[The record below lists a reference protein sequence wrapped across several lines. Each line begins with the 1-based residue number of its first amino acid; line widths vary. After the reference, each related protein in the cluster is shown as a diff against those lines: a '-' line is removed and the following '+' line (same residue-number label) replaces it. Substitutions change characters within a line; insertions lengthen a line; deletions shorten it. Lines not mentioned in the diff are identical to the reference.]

1 MELQY
6 SELTGNIRVLKLIGS
21 LDINGVGQI
30 ETKFTGYG
38 AGENPRVI
46 VDLSGVTF
54 LSSIG
59 IRLLTINA
67 KSIASRGGRMVLLS
81 PIPEVRSVL
90 EVTGMSQVIA
100 MYDSM
105 ESAEA
110 VVAA

>member
-6 SELTGNIRVLKLIGS
+6 RELTGNIRLLRLIGS
-21 LDINGVGQI
+21 LDINGVGQV
-30 ETKFTGYG
+30 ETQFSGYG
-38 AGENPRVI
+38 AGEKPRVI

-90 EVTGMSQVIA
+90 EVTGMSHVIA

-110 VVAA
+110 VVTA

>member
-6 SELTGNIRVLKLIGS
+6 SEFTGNIRVLKLIGS

-30 ETKFTGYG
+30 ETKFAGYG

-67 KSIASRGGRMVLLS
+67 KSIASRGGRMVLLA

-90 EVTGMSQVIA
+90 DVTGMSQVIA